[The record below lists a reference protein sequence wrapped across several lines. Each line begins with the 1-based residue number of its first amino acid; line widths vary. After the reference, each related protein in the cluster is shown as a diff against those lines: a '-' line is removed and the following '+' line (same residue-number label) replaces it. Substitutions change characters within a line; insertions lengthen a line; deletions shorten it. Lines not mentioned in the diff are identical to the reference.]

1 VRDGREGSLSLS
13 LAAGLFLILTGLVAL
28 SFGLYALLRGGRG
41 QRGGIGPLSER
52 GIHVVA
58 GVRMTVIGILSLGAG
73 GYFLWMTL

>member
-1 VRDGREGSLSLS
+1 LSLP

-52 GIHVVA
+52 GVHIVA
-58 GVRMTVIGILSLGAG
+58 GVRMTVIGILCLGAG
-73 GYFLWMTL
+73 GYFLWTVH

>member
-1 VRDGREGSLSLS
+1 LSLP

-52 GIHVVA
+52 GVHVVA
-58 GVRMTVIGILSLGAG
+58 GVRMTMIGLLSIGAG
-73 GYFLWMTL
+73 SYFLWTTL

>member
-1 VRDGREGSLSLS
+1 MSLP

-58 GVRMTVIGILSLGAG
+58 GVRMTVIGILSIGAG
-73 GYFLWMTL
+73 CYFLWTAL